1 LRSQVYTI
9 KEDTLS
15 TIAATQTQ
23 LPTGTWNVDP
33 VHSQVGFAVDYLV
46 GTFRGSFSPV
56 TGTLAVA
63 EDGTAELRG
72 SAQASSI
79 KVQDENL
86 STHLLSPDF
95 FDAERTP
102 EIGFSAT
109 DVRRSGDDVTVNGEL
124 TIKGV
129 TQPVELAG
137 TVSEPVED
145 AYGNDRIGLTLG
157 TTVDRTQFG
166 LNWNLPLPNGK
177 QALANDVTLSAEL
190 YLVRA

>member
-1 LRSQVYTI
+1 M
-9 KEDTLS
+9 S
-15 TIAATQTQ
+15 TITATETQ

-63 EDGTAELRG
+63 QDGAAELKG

-102 EIGFSAT
+102 EIGFSAA

-124 TIKGV
+124 TIKGI
-129 TQPVELAG
+129 TQPVELTG
-137 TVSEPVED
+137 TIKDPAED

-157 TTVDRTQFG
+157 TTVDRTRFG
-166 LNWNLPLPNGK
+166 LNWNVPLPNGK
-177 QALANDVTLSAEL
+177 PALANDVSLTAEL
-190 YLVRA
+190 YLVKA

>member
-1 LRSQVYTI
+1 M
-9 KEDTLS
+9 S
-15 TIAATQTQ
+15 TITATETR

-33 VHSQVGFAVDYLV
+33 VHSQVGFAVDYMV

-56 TGTLAVA
+56 EATLVVNEDGVA
-63 EDGTAELRG
+63 ELKG

-79 KVQDENL
+79 KVQDSNL

-102 EIGFSAT
+102 GIAFSAT
-109 DVRRSGDDVTVNGEL
+109 DIRRSGDEITVGGEL

-129 TQPVELAG
+129 TQPVTLNG
-137 TVSEPVED
+137 TITDSIED
-145 AYGNDRIGLTLG
+145 AYGNDRIGLSLQ
-157 TTVDRTQFG
+157 TTVDRTAFG

-177 QALANDVTLSAEL
+177 PALANDVALTAEL
-190 YLVRA
+190 YLVKA